1 MRTGGVRVSMRI
13 DVKDQGVNVGDGLR
27 NYVGLR
33 LMSVLDHLERRV
45 GGVTVY
51 LTDVHAR
58 EGGVDK
64 RCRMLAHL
72 APSGEV
78 RVEETGP
85 GIYAA
90 IDRTAERLALEL
102 ARRETTAAARTARA
116 VARATERRPRTS
128 RRREMRGAKEAGE

>member
-1 MRTGGVRVSMRI
+1 MRI
-13 DVKDQGVNVGDGLR
+13 NVKDQGVSVGDGLR
-27 NYVGLR
+27 EYVGLR

-51 LTDVHAR
+51 LTDTHAR

-72 APSGEV
+72 APSGELC
-78 RVEETGP
+78 VEETGP

-102 ARRETTAAARTARA
+102 ARRETTAARA
-116 VARATERRPRTS
+116 QGRGRAAAAATGIRLTPTGDAPRQTGS
-128 RRREMRGAKEAGE
+128 A